1 MSDITLVERLDRLV
15 ANERN
20 DFREIDKEDYSIIR
34 HLLKDIDE
42 RQAYVVRP
50 LSSEEQLK
58 IPHGVKVHM
67 EQFDPVKSDHKH
79 SLDTWEGEGGSANHN
94 DLPAYDEDE

>member
-34 HLLKDIDE
+34 QLLKDIDE
-42 RQAYVVRP
+42 RQAY
-50 LSSEEQLK
+50 
-58 IPHGVKVHM
+58 M

-94 DLPAYDEDE
+94 DLPAYDEDEEIA